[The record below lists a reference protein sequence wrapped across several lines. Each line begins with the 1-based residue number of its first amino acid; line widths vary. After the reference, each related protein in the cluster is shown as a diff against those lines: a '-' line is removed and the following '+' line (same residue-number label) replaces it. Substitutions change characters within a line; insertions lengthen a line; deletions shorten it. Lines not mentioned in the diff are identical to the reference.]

1 MYKQGYV
8 SLGLALCVA
17 LGVHSLIFLYIHPHT
32 KQNETS
38 KASPIQVIILPQQAQ
53 NTAQEATQH
62 KKEKITPVFATP
74 QESRNIHHTSIA
86 KKATNIAPK
95 QQEKRENNP
104 QHKSTNTVQVIPV
117 PHRVQQVILSHIQ
130 YPKQARRRGLQGK
143 AEFKLDINKQSIKQV
158 TMLASTGYA
167 TLDRAA
173 RKGLTN
179 LNALPLNDGSYSLA
193 VVFRIQQ

>member
-1 MYKQGYV
+1 MHKQGYV

-17 LGVHSLIFLYIHPHT
+17 LGVHGLIFLYLHQS
-32 KQNETS
+32 KQNKTA
-38 KASPIQVIILPQQAQ
+38 KASPIQVIILPQQAKA
-53 NTAQEATQH
+53 TAQPATQP
-62 KKEKITPVFATP
+62 KKEKTTPVLTTP
-74 QESRNIHHTSIA
+74 DKSTVTTQHASIP
-86 KKATNIAPK
+86 KKSSAIAPK
-95 QQEKRENNP
+95 QQEKRPNNP
-104 QHKSTNTVQVIPV
+104 QRNNNNTVQVVPV
-117 PHRVQQVILSHIQ
+117 PHHVQQVILSHIQ

-173 RKGLTN
+173 KKGLTN

-193 VVFRIQQ
+193 VVFRIQ